1 MIVAA
6 SRRRPVDLAADPR
19 AVRRRLAIAGL
30 LALFLAFALL
40 TLGIGPVPLGIG
52 QIVGTMLDPARADN
66 LARIAVWDVRLPR
79 LLIGAS
85 AGATLAVS
93 GGLLQMI
100 LRNPLAA
107 PELTGVSQGAVVAA
121 LVALTYFHTTDS
133 SFTLPLIATAGGAA
147 AGVAVYGLS
156 RRRSGTDPT
165 RLILIGVIVASTLS
179 GVISVLM
186 VTSGA
191 YYLQVMRWLVGS
203 LESVTF
209 DDWMVMWPKLLICL
223 ALVVLAPIFANV
235 LQLGDDVA
243 TGLGVRAELARFGL
257 LGVAVVLAAVA
268 VSTVGAL
275 SFVGLVGPHI
285 ARMLV
290 GGDGRR
296 LLPFA
301 AGAGATLVVAADLLA
316 RNFRLSWI
324 PILNDLLHEGSA
336 RGAVPVGVFLALVGA
351 PFFMYLI
358 FTRRP

>member
-1 MIVAA
+1 VIAA
-6 SRRRPVDLAADPR
+6 STRRVAFRTSADPR
-19 AVRRRLAIAGL
+19 VMRRRIAVGVL
-30 LALFLAFALL
+30 IATFVAFTFL
-40 TLGIGPVPLGIG
+40 TLGIGPVSLGAGEVIR
-52 QIVGTMLDPARADN
+52 TLLDPARADN
-66 LARIAVWDVRLPR
+66 IARIAVWDVRLPR
-79 LLIGAS
+79 LLIGAC
-85 AGATLAVS
+85 AGASLAVS

-121 LVALTYFHTTDS
+121 LIALTYFHTTDS

-191 YYLQVMRWLVGS
+191 YYLHVMRWLVGS

-223 ALVVLAPIFANV
+223 ALVALTPIFANV
-235 LQLGDDVA
+235 LQLGDEIA

-275 SFVGLVGPHI
+275 SFVGLVAPHI